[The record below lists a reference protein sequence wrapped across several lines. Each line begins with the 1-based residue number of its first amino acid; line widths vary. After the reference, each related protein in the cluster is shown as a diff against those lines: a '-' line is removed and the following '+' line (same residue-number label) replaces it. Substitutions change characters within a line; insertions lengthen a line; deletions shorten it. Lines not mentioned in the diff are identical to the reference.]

1 MLFCSGTS
9 KRNFGFS
16 KWLLN
21 PGHPNFVIFKV
32 IKSLLPYKFRKKCQ
46 KCYKMFGT
54 DFKTSKFCLA
64 CSNYKRS
71 GPKPKTHKPET
82 ATQGKEEGLDKQAKI
97 ELF

>member
-1 MLFCSGTS
+1 MTKITYKTAKDAAEHLYLFT
-9 KRNFGFS
+9 
-16 KWLLN
+16 
-21 PGHPNFVIFKV
+21 
-32 IKSLLPYKFRKKCQ
+32 KKCQ
-46 KCYKMFGT
+46 KCYKTYGT